1 MNLGELRG
9 WVRRQSREVSAAVV
23 PDAEI
28 DSYINEGYRHL
39 ANSTASLRA
48 DIEVTL
54 VASALEVT
62 LPEYGF
68 GVIRAQVKN
77 DKLLRTT
84 GVRQLET
91 IYGTDWRN
99 RSNATS
105 PDYIL
110 PLSPQLFRVIPFI
123 APGESSV
130 VLEFYCAISPGSE
143 VGNPFPYLT
152 SDGNSPLLP
161 SAYHLALPYYSM
173 REIMLRDVTNPE
185 MMARGRSYEAL
196 LLAILEA
203 IRQST
208 SNLEG
213 GILAG
218 PIPSIPAAPIGGAAP
233 QGQ

>member
-9 WVRRQSREVSAAVV
+9 WVRRQSREVSASVV

-62 LPEYGF
+62 LPAYGF
-68 GVIRAQVKN
+68 GVVRAQVKN

-99 RSNATS
+99 ESNATS

-110 PLSPQLFRVIPFI
+110 PLSPQSFRVIPFI

-130 VLEFYCAISPGSE
+130 VLEFYCCISPGSE
-143 VGNPFPYLT
+143 SGNPFPYLT
-152 SDGNSPLLP
+152 SDSNSPLIP
-161 SAYHLALPYYSM
+161 TAYHLALAYYTL

-185 MMARGRSYEAL
+185 MGARGRSYETL
-196 LLAILEA
+196 LLAMLES

-208 SNLEG
+208 NSIEG
-213 GILAG
+213 GLLAG
-218 PIPSIPAAPIGGAAP
+218 PIPSLPAAPMGQGGP
-233 QGQ
+233 TR